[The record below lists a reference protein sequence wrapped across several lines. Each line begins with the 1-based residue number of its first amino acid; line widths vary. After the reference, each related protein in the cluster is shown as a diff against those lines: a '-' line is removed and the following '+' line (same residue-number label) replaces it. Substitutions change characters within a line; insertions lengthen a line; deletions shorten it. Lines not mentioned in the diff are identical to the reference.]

1 MTVEI
6 NTVLVDRRDYPRKRF
21 QNSRLSCV
29 LSTDQIEIHQS
40 QSRANFSI
48 NEIQNQTQSHLVHAI
63 FSRALRKLQVTVRNS
78 DWFVALFSPMVIG
91 QTNYFGS
98 SSSNVI

>member
-40 QSRANFSI
+40 QFRANFST
-48 NEIQNQTQSHLVHAI
+48 NESQNQT
-63 FSRALRKLQVTVRNS
+63 
-78 DWFVALFSPMVIG
+78 
-91 QTNYFGS
+91 
-98 SSSNVI
+98 